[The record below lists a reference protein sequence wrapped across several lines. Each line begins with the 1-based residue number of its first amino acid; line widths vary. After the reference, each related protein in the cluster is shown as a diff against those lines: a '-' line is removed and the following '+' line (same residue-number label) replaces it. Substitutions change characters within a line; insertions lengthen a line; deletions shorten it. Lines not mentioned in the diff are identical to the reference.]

1 MSRFLTKP
9 THSQVALIALVLTC
23 LISCTSINTVN
34 TTEVKG
40 RQSGELLQIYLAK
53 YASTETTSIIN
64 ALERYK
70 GPEQVELLVKQYQAH
85 IASLYSSGVLQYGL
99 RGAKSAK
106 STALSSLTPEEA
118 TAIFALFPIDSAKW
132 VKLLA
137 THSTLT
143 QHEIAE
149 SAITAGLDPSRVFTA
164 TASGMP
170 NTVTPLIHSL
180 GIVIYG
186 QSETSTNTVRFK
198 SASQSTWID
207 ALPLSWEPV
216 FGSFAGSIV
225 YLEPNTLYD
234 IEVTVHNS
242 DNQVQVY
249 RFQEATQPNT
259 PPIDPNKIYYLSDIY
274 DGGQLDLAA
283 LNIQGSPIGYAK
295 IIGDG
300 PVIDAGNEF
309 TSAVHLGS
317 QSYVV
322 LENLTVR
329 GGLRYGIHAKKAHHI
344 WISGCDVAEF
354 GRVAGDIR
362 DNIAYSSPTA
372 NSPINYDSG
381 IYLERSGI
389 AVIEECDIH
398 SPNLGSNHWG
408 DGHPK
413 GANALQIWAY
423 HDDESLRGQM
433 IVRNNRFYGTHEHR
447 FNDVVE
453 GRLNFERRGGFVRDS
468 AIYGNYFAY
477 ANDDLIEIDGGQQ
490 NVLVYDNEMEQGYA
504 GISIAPNMLGPS
516 FIFHNT
522 IHNLGDERGKQ
533 WTAIKAGG
541 LISKPAGQT
550 LIFENFISGVRNGI
564 AGSKV
569 NDDTTFW
576 ITSQNNVYLTENT
589 GYSVG
594 YCIFDQ
600 EKYYLSSST
609 NDLCFNNTT
618 MDIRYEFNFD
628 RIIAHPM
635 STDSAYSEFIRQAGF
650 ESFDID
656 ESFKI
661 PNISDGPHTSPSTSP
676 SPTEWRLET
685 TLDNISALPTQYEYG
700 SVLMDGQRTIT
711 LTGNNWQAIPVNQT
725 ISPTTM
731 LELELSL
738 EGEPEIVG
746 IGFETELDVDSASVV
761 RFSGSQVWGIDGT
774 STFDETSQNISF
786 PIGRFVTGNIQYI
799 ILVLDNDKVQPS
811 DNDDAVTFSNITL
824 KNE

>member
-1 MSRFLTKP
+1 MSRFFTKP

-40 RQSGELLQIYLAK
+40 RQSGELLQIYLAE

-99 RGAKSAK
+99 RGAKSAR

-118 TAIFALFPIDSAKW
+118 IAIFALFPIDSAKW

-137 THSTLT
+137 THSKLT

-186 QSETSTNTVRFK
+186 QNETSTNTVRFK

-274 DGGQLDLAA
+274 DGGQLDLEA

-413 GANALQIWAY
+413 GANALQVWAY

-522 IHNLGDERGKQ
+522 IRNLGDERGKQ

-618 MDIRYEFNFD
+618 MDIRYEFNSD
-628 RIIAHPM
+628 KIIEHIY
-635 STDSAYSEFIRQAGF
+635 SNNLAYI
-650 ESFDID
+650 ES
-656 ESFKI
+656 
-661 PNISDGPHTSPSTSP
+661 
-676 SPTEWRLET
+676 
-685 TLDNISALPTQYEYG
+685 
-700 SVLMDGQRTIT
+700 LMDSDVPSLYVSEEYEINNFSSRVGLQAEVKGPQLAWEFRASEIENTDFPEQYRYGTTTITEDNSVT
-711 LTGNNWQAIPVNQT
+711 LTGNNWQMFP
-725 ISPTTM
+725 ISYTLTESSV
-731 LELELSL
+731 LELELEV
-738 EGEPEIVG
+738 EGTPEVVG
-746 IGFETELDVDSASVV
+746 VGFETDTKLNSSRVV
-761 RFSGSQVWGIDGT
+761 KFYGKQSWGIRGEDAF
-774 STFDETSQNISF
+774 SLNSSAISF
-786 PIGRFVTGNIQYI
+786 PIGQYI
-799 ILVLDNDKVQPS
+799 IGNVNYLILLLDNDDIESWRNK
-811 DNDDAVTFSNITL
+811 DKAVFKHIII
-824 KNE
+824 K